1 MLGCFNHVR
10 LHATPWTLAHP
21 RLLCP
26 WDSPGKNTRVD
37 CHFLLQRIFQTQG
50 SKPGVLQCRQIQT
63 NLAMREAHVSLWSI
77 LNSTKVGFLLA
88 RFPTIIFSPFIYILS
103 LCSLIKILAL
113 YCVPIYSDHLSL
125 IFILI
130 YLNTFPCPGS
140 MLLWIAKHLLC
151 SGNPSGTKIHFL
163 MKVFSL
169 LKTFLLF
176 SHSVMF
182 DSVIPRTA
190 ARQVCLSLTVSWS
203 W

>member
-1 MLGCFNHVR
+1 
-10 LHATPWTLAHP
+10 
-21 RLLCP
+21 
-26 WDSPGKNTRVD
+26 
-37 CHFLLQRIFQTQG
+37 
-50 SKPGVLQCRQIQT
+50 
-63 NLAMREAHVSLWSI
+63 MREAHVSLWSI

-203 W
+203 LLKLMSIELVMPSNHLILCCLFLLLSSIFPFIRVFPNELAVCIRWPKY